1 MTTDFN
7 KLNILVIGDIMLDTY
22 YIGSVDR
29 ISPEGPFPVVAVKK
43 VTNTLGGAANV
54 SYNISTLGGRS
65 TLVGYVGNDR
75 WGSYLSDMCENNG
88 IVPKFVTTPHT
99 TIVKSRI
106 IGGHQGIC
114 RMDMETSFYDESLEQ
129 QLMDIVTQEIPKHNT
144 IIISD
149 YLKGAIT
156 PKLCQH
162 IITTANK
169 RGTTL
174 MIDPKGTDWN
184 KYRGAYFIKPNL
196 KELCDVHGDKILNET
211 EDIINIANKVMD
223 EYQISNMLIT
233 RSEKGMTF
241 ISQQNK
247 GDVKHIATKAQEVYD
262 VSGAGDTVI
271 ATLACSMGVSNSMDD
286 AMDLANHAAGV
297 VVAKMG
303 TTPIKI
309 NELRD
314 AIHTDKETNTTTTNS
329 EHNRNNNT
337 TMLAE
342 NKIVNNN
349 NIADLV
355 ASLKRDGLKVVFTNG
370 VFDILHKGHVH
381 YLQQAANLGD
391 VLIVGLNTDDS
402 VRRLKGESRPM
413 NAEAD
418 RATVLAGLG
427 SVGYVVMF
435 GEDTPFEL
443 LKKVRPNV
451 LVKGGDYD
459 VKSIV
464 GREFAEETTVIQFV
478 DGYSTTSLINKIQ
491 N

>member
-1 MTTDFN
+1 MTTNFN
-7 KLNILVIGDIMLDTY
+7 NLNILVIGDIMLDTY
-22 YIGSVDR
+22 YIGTVDR

-75 WGSYLSDMCENNG
+75 WGSYLSDTCENNG
-88 IVPKFVTTPHT
+88 IIPKFVTTPHT

-114 RMDMETSFYDESLEQ
+114 RMDMETSFYDENLEQ
-129 QLMDIVTQEIPKHNT
+129 QLINIASQEIPKHDT

-162 IITTANK
+162 VIATANK
-169 RGTTL
+169 LGITL
-174 MIDPKGTDWN
+174 MIDPKGTDWS
-184 KYRGAYFIKPNL
+184 KYHGAYFIKPNL
-196 KELCDVHGDKILNET
+196 KELCDVHGAKISNET
-211 EDIINIANKVMD
+211 EDITNVAHKVMD
-223 EYQISNMLIT
+223 EYEIANMLIT

-241 ISQQNK
+241 VNRENK
-247 GDVKHIATKAQEVYD
+247 GEVKHIATKAQEVYD

-271 ATLACSMGVSNSMDD
+271 ATLACSMGVSKSMDD

-309 NELRD
+309 SELRD
-314 AIHTDKETNTTTTNS
+314 AIHADKEDNTHAT
-329 EHNRNNNT
+329 HNRNNGNSRVS
-337 TMLAE
+337 AE
-342 NKIVNNN
+342 NKVVHNS

-355 ASLKRDGLKVVFTNG
+355 ASLKADGLRVVFTNG

-391 VLIVGLNTDDS
+391 VLIVGLNTDAS

-413 NAEAD
+413 NAETD

-435 GEDTPFEL
+435 DEDTPLEL
-443 LKKVRPNV
+443 LKTVQPNV
-451 LVKGGDYD
+451 LVKGGDYN
-459 VKSIV
+459 VEEIV
-464 GREFAEETTVIQFV
+464 GREFADETTVIQFV
-478 DGYSTTSLINKIQ
+478 DGYSTTTLINKIR